1 MTVKMIMNMVTK
13 TEKIPILTTKM
24 VSKTRITGLKWMTMR
39 ISVLIKT
46 MMKMT
51 RDEINRSYG

>member
-24 VSKTRITGLKWMTMR
+24 VTKTRITGLKWMTMR

-51 RDEINRSYG
+51 RDEINRSFG